1 MSGSIGP
8 MDGIRVIDFSGYI
21 AGPFCTQILGD
32 MGADV
37 IKVEPPK
44 GEQWRVQDPFAKGFS
59 KSFVALNRNKRS
71 IVLDLKQEADLATA
85 LALVAGA
92 DIVVHNYRPGVA
104 ERLGIGYDAVRA
116 INPNVIYAVNSA
128 YGPKGPR
135 APQAGYDLVIQAV
148 SGLIAANPR
157 PDGKA
162 PRRYAGIA
170 LIDFTAGQTLA
181 IGVMSA
187 LIKRLRTGQGMR
199 VESTLIEAALSL
211 QRQKLVSIQAVDGDT
226 VSKDPRTVLDRM
238 KTWADQMNDLVE
250 RELYYRT
257 YETND
262 GYVTI
267 GCLNVPQ
274 RRHFMELLAI
284 EDPWFENPDELPKST
299 KEDLKRRAIT
309 ELAEARFVEKSTAEW
324 VSLFEGRDVPCAP
337 VQMADDL
344 MFDDQV
350 TAGGYF
356 VDFDLPDFG
365 QVRTMGNGLSFDGRP
380 NGHLPPPKLGQHTQ
394 EILAELAAA
403 SVQTKRA

>member
-1 MSGSIGP
+1 MSELSGP
-8 MDGIRVIDFSGYI
+8 MDGIRVVDFSGYI

-59 KSFVALNRNKRS
+59 KSFVSLNRNKRS
-71 IVLDLKQEADLATA
+71 IVLDLKQKADLDTA
-85 LALVAGA
+85 LELIATA

-116 INPNVIYAVNSA
+116 FNPNVIYAVNSA
-128 YGPKGPR
+128 YGPNGPR
-135 APQAGYDLVIQAV
+135 AQQAGYDLVIQAV

-187 LIKRLRTGQGMR
+187 LIKRMRTGQGTR

-211 QRQKLVSIQAVDGDT
+211 QRQKLVSIEAVDGKT
-226 VSKDPRTVLDRM
+226 QSKNPGTVLDRVQA
-238 KTWADQMNDLVE
+238 WAGQMNDLVE

-274 RRHFMELLAI
+274 RRHFMDLLAI
-284 EDPWFENPDELPKST
+284 DDPWFENPDALPASPD
-299 KEDLKRRAIT
+299 EDQERRALT
-309 ELAEARFVEKSTAEW
+309 LAAESKFTQKSTAEW

-344 MFDDQV
+344 MFDGQV

-356 VDFDLPDFG
+356 IDFELPEFG
-365 QVRTMGNGLSFDGRP
+365 QVRTMGNGLSFNGRP
-380 NGHLPPPKLGQHTQ
+380 NGHLPPPSLGQHTA
-394 EILAELAAA
+394 EILSELAAA
-403 SVQTKRA
+403 SDQTKRA